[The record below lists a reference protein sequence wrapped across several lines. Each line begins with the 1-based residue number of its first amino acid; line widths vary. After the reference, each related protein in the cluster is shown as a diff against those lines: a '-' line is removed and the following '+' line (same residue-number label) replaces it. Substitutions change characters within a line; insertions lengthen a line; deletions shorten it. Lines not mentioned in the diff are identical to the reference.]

1 MDYNNVSK
9 EELIRELKRC
19 KAALTEAKSAN
30 SMELVLNSI
39 GTVVC
44 VSELQNY
51 DLLFINAAGR
61 RALGPGIEGK
71 KCYEVMQGLDR
82 PCDYCSKNRLLDT
95 ARNPTGD
102 NKREIQNPISGRWYD
117 MTYSTIPWV
126 DGKTARMGIATDI
139 TDYKVMEAA
148 LRESEERYRSLIDS
162 ADAAI
167 TMIDAGGRFIF
178 ANSISA
184 NHFGLT
190 PDKMTGLNISDV
202 FTPENA
208 AEVLS
213 NIQKVISSG
222 SGITVETNVLTN
234 ETQRWVRTSI
244 QPVKN
249 SAGEIYAILN
259 FVTDISETKNA
270 EFKVRESEK
279 KYKALF
285 HNSPEAFLIIVD
297 GVFVEC
303 NSASETLIG
312 GSRSDIVGK
321 TPSEISP
328 EYQPNG
334 ERSDEYAKKLIR
346 ETFSTEKTSFEWV
359 HLRKDGT
366 PFMANIKL
374 TGIEYEGKPALLVNW
389 RDITERE
396 LIQREIETNELRHR
410 QAASQSRT
418 VIWEVDLNGL
428 YTYVSEVSSE
438 VYGYK
443 PEELVLK
450 RYFFDLHPDEIRE
463 KFKKTGL
470 ELINSGKMI
479 IDFDNPIETK
489 EGETIWVSTNGTP
502 INDKN
507 GILVGFRGSDID
519 ITGKKKIE
527 AEMLDINANLE
538 QRIIDR
544 TAELQA
550 AMSEIT
556 DLYENAPCG
565 YHSLD
570 SSGLFIRI
578 NSTELSWLGYTA
590 EEVVG
595 EKHFAD
601 IVTPESFLIF
611 KENFPVFKKQ
621 GFINDLEFEL
631 IRKDG
636 TTFLVSL
643 YATAVKDLDGN
654 YLMSRSTLFDITA
667 RKQAETALENAMQ
680 EAESA
685 NKAKS
690 EFLANMS
697 HEIRTPMNAVLGY
710 TELLGSTIIDQT
722 QKGYVNSI
730 KSSGKGLLTLIN
742 DILDLSKIEAGKLEL
757 EFDYVDTNAFFSEFE
772 RIFSLKV
779 LEKGLKFDLEIASGT
794 PPGVYID
801 ESRVRQVIFN
811 LLGNAIKFTKEGAIK
826 LKVYTENPQIVNYP
840 NDRSE
845 EFIDLVIEVEDS
857 GIGISR
863 ELQESIFQPFTQERG
878 SKYFGGTGLGL
889 TISKRL
895 LTLMNGSITVY
906 SEIGKGSRFTVK
918 IPEISYLLDY
928 ASSRADIRINP
939 SDIVFSEA
947 MILIVDDVEHNRSYL
962 KEALKNTQL
971 NITEAENGVV
981 ALNMAKRL
989 KPDLIIADIRMPEM
1003 DGFQLLHK
1011 IKSNKKLKHIPVLA
1025 YSASVLKAQKERIH
1039 SSDFSGLLIKP
1050 VNVTELY
1057 LALMNILPYRSI
1069 RQENNHD
1076 SAQNTLIT
1084 GEILDS
1090 SGLKYSLETTF
1101 TEKWKTFAV
1110 TQPLDEISDFAQE
1123 LLQLGLKHNCAT
1135 ITDYAKELTSAADSF
1150 NVDALLKLIQKF
1162 RAINENLNN
1171 SIKAENDEQK

>member
-779 LEKGLKFDLEIASGT
+779 LEKGLKFDMEIASGT

-947 MILIVDDVEHNRSYL
+947 MILIVDDVEHNRNYL

-1123 LLQLGLKHNCAT
+1123 LLQLGLMHNCAT
-1135 ITDYAKELTSAADSF
+1135 ITNYAKELTSAADSF

>member
-1 MDYNNVSK
+1 
-9 EELIRELKRC
+9 
-19 KAALTEAKSAN
+19 
-30 SMELVLNSI
+30 
-39 GTVVC
+39 
-44 VSELQNY
+44 
-51 DLLFINAAGR
+51 
-61 RALGPGIEGK
+61 
-71 KCYEVMQGLDR
+71 
-82 PCDYCSKNRLLDT
+82 
-95 ARNPTGD
+95 
-102 NKREIQNPISGRWYD
+102 
-117 MTYSTIPWV
+117 
-126 DGKTARMGIATDI
+126 
-139 TDYKVMEAA
+139 
-148 LRESEERYRSLIDS
+148 
-162 ADAAI
+162 
-167 TMIDAGGRFIF
+167 
-178 ANSISA
+178 
-184 NHFGLT
+184 
-190 PDKMTGLNISDV
+190 
-202 FTPENA
+202 
-208 AEVLS
+208 
-213 NIQKVISSG
+213 
-222 SGITVETNVLTN
+222 
-234 ETQRWVRTSI
+234 
-244 QPVKN
+244 
-249 SAGEIYAILN
+249 
-259 FVTDISETKNA
+259 
-270 EFKVRESEK
+270 
-279 KYKALF
+279 
-285 HNSPEAFLIIVD
+285 
-297 GVFVEC
+297 
-303 NSASETLIG
+303 
-312 GSRSDIVGK
+312 
-321 TPSEISP
+321 
-328 EYQPNG
+328 
-334 ERSDEYAKKLIR
+334 
-346 ETFSTEKTSFEWV
+346 
-359 HLRKDGT
+359 
-366 PFMANIKL
+366 MANIKL

-947 MILIVDDVEHNRSYL
+947 MILIVDDVEHNRNYL

-1135 ITDYAKELTSAADSF
+1135 ITNYAKELTSAADSF